1 MNEDNPL
8 LVFVVEGKKRIP
20 SSLSVVLK
28 NAGFRFRVFH
38 SWKAALQ
45 SAREQMPALIIVDV
59 PLLHVGH
66 PDLLR
71 SVAAAAAL
79 ESTRTIVLSDR
90 VGEED
95 KVGALEAGADDYITK
110 PYSERELA
118 ARVRAVLRSK
128 RTLRPNRVLRVGGIS
143 ADLDAR
149 RVWKDGQE
157 QHLTATEFNLLVYF
171 MHDPGRIIRRKE
183 LLSGVWP
190 TGNDDSRVV
199 DVYVHQL
206 RKKIE
211 GDPSNPTRLVTC
223 WKGGYVLLDS
233 NGYPLRKPL
242 LCCNL

>member
-1 MNEDNPL
+1 MNEDDPL

-20 SSLSVVLK
+20 SSPSVVLK
-28 NAGFRFRVFH
+28 KAGFRLRVFY

-45 SAREQMPALIIVDV
+45 SARDQKPALIIVDV
-59 PLLHVGH
+59 PPLHVGH

-71 SVAAAAAL
+71 SVASDAAL
-79 ESTRTIVLSDR
+79 ESTRTIILSDR
-90 VGEED
+90 VREED

-128 RTLRPNRVLRVGGIS
+128 RTLRTNRVLRVGGIS

-149 RVWKDGQE
+149 SVWTDGQE

-171 MHDPGRIIRRKE
+171 MRDPGRIIRRKE
-183 LLSGVWP
+183 LLSEVWP
-190 TGNDDSRVV
+190 AVKDDSRVV
-199 DVYVHQL
+199 DVCIHQL

-211 GDPSNPTRLVTC
+211 GDPSHPTRLITC

-233 NGYPLRKPL
+233 SGYETPPIR
-242 LCCNL
+242 